1 MSRDELLAGLNEL
14 LEAERAGMLVALH
27 TAKEMEGESK
37 SLLMRVH
44 HDEARWCVLLRKTI
58 LHLHGTPSIET
69 GSFHGKA
76 VAITD
81 LDQRLKFLNR
91 GQAWVIR
98 KLEPVI
104 NAMDEPGIKAEL
116 MEMLDAHKANISLL
130 EAHLQ
135 PPPAAG

>member
-27 TAKEMEGESK
+27 TAKEVEGESK
-37 SLLMRVH
+37 SLMMRVH
-44 HDEARWCVLLRKTI
+44 HDEARWCVLLRKVI
-58 LHLHGTPSIET
+58 LHLHGTPSLET

-76 VAITD
+76 IAITD
-81 LDQRLKFLNR
+81 VDQRLQFLNR

-104 NAMDEPGIKAEL
+104 HAVDDAGLKAEL
-116 MEMLDAHKANISLL
+116 VEMLQAHKSNISLV

-135 PPPAAG
+135 SPPAAG